1 MSFGQSPFY
10 STPSFGGP
18 PSHTNGPAYRPQT
31 HPFTPAPNEIEGYSA
46 QPQWH
51 HNHAD
56 LKSGFHF
63 SSTIQSGSSI
73 PHGFSNE
80 QFGANMSRTWSTD
93 LNLSRLRPTRNAF
106 SGAYRGIDGASWDL
120 RNDKPNLNNSKKDAK
135 EKDKRSSE
143 LRPTGIAALSIEF
156 DPPVEDCELKP
167 HITLKCENGSTV
179 AVEDENDCHYKWFRG
194 QKRMCDYTDCSKG
207 AELQCMVSVKVDLPS
222 SKSYFCSVDHFLS
235 AWKHYHAKRISE
247 KIDEMKKKNDGK
259 ANWLVWNH
267 DDGENDV
274 SPNKPNSTNVLEN
287 LKDKKSQLH
296 KRSVYCRFPPVLA
309 NSWTKVSE
317 KGRYTPNLKDTG
329 SMLLLEVRPKLKGKN
344 GNIKQMGDCICK
356 VTKPV
361 LRRPPPPPNRKNIPT
376 LIDQCPNS
384 NDHQFTVMTYNILA
398 QLYTNNTIYPYCPF
412 YALHWNYRKHNLL
425 REITTLNADII
436 CLQEVQGNHFEE
448 FFLPHLS
455 EEGYDGIFKGKTR
468 ADFASRG
475 AGADPEN
482 VKKMDGCAIF
492 YKKDRFALMEQ
503 YHVEFNEAAKH
514 MFKQQHYHGH
524 HNANYNQ
531 LMKRLLKGNIALV
544 LVLEEIP
551 APEIQTPDPGRRGR
565 RRKRKLCVANTHIY
579 WDPEFADIKLWQ
591 TWVLCQELSKL
602 VSQRDLPLILAGDF
616 NSQPRSAVYDLLSE
630 MQLRH
635 NSYEA
640 FRKDNLKLLPDF
652 RQISHELQLTSAYS
666 FMGEP
671 EYTNYTGHFIGILDY
686 IWYTKSSVMCLCV
699 LDVGSPEDIQG
710 TEKAL
715 ALPSTQRP
723 SDHLSLY
730 STFVFL

>member
-1 MSFGQSPFY
+1 MSFSQSPFY
-10 STPSFGGP
+10 STPNFGGP
-18 PSHTNGPAYRPQT
+18 PSHTNGPAYRTPA
-31 HPFTPAPNEIEGYSA
+31 HPFTPAPNEIEGYPA
-46 QPQWH
+46 QWH
-51 HNHAD
+51 HSNTD

-63 SSTIQSGSSI
+63 NSTIQSGS
-73 PHGFSNE
+73 PMQHGFSNE
-80 QFGANMSRTWSTD
+80 PFGANISRTWSSD
-93 LNLSRLRPTRNAF
+93 LNLNRLRPTRNAF

-120 RNDKPNLNNSKKDAK
+120 RNDKPNLENSKKDAK
-135 EKDKRSSE
+135 EKDKRNSE
-143 LRPTGIAALSIEF
+143 LRPIGIAALSIEF
-156 DPPVEDCELKP
+156 DPPVENCELKP
-167 HITLKCENGSTV
+167 YITLKCENGSTV

-194 QKRMCDYTDCSKG
+194 QKRLCDYNDCSKG
-207 AELQCMVSVKVDLPS
+207 AELQCMVSVKVDLPP
-222 SKSYFCSVDHFLS
+222 SKSYFCSAEHFRD

-259 ANWLVWNH
+259 SNWSVWNH

-274 SPNKPNSTNVLEN
+274 SPNKPNSTNILEN
-287 LKDKKSQLH
+287 LKDNKSVLNKKSI
-296 KRSVYCRFPPVLA
+296 YCRFPPVLS

-317 KGRYTPNLKDTG
+317 KGSYTPDLNDTG

-344 GNIKQMGDCICK
+344 GNIKRMGECIRK

-361 LRRPPPPPNRKNIPT
+361 LKRPPPPPDRKNFQIIQSPNPN
-376 LIDQCPNS
+376 DQP
-384 NDHQFTVMTYNILA
+384 FTVMTYNILA
-398 QLYTNNTIYPYCPF
+398 QLYTNNTIYPYCPL

-425 REITTLNADII
+425 REITNLSADII
-436 CLQEVQGNHFEE
+436 CLQEVQENHFEE

-455 EEGYDGIFKGKTR
+455 DEGYDGIFKGKTR
-468 ADFASRG
+468 GDFGS
-475 AGADPEN
+475 PEN

-514 MFKQQHYHGH
+514 MFKQQHYLGH
-524 HNANYNQ
+524 HNANYNK

-551 APEIQTPDPGRRGR
+551 APRGR

-616 NSQPRSAVYDLLSE
+616 NSQPQSAVYDLLSY

-635 NSYEA
+635 DSYHA
-640 FRKDNLKLLPDF
+640 FKKDKLKLLPTYP
-652 RQISHELQLTSAYS
+652 QISHELQLTSAYS
-666 FMGEP
+666 CMGEP
-671 EYTNYTGHFIGILDY
+671 NYTNYTGHFIGILDY
-686 IWYTKSSVMCLCV
+686 IWYTKSSVSCLCV
-699 LDVGSPEDIQG
+699 LDVGSPEDIRG
-710 TEKAL
+710 IDKAI